1 MRALGCVVAMLAVAG
16 ASACGGDDGEGRSE
30 PVRER
35 LAVDIIGHDLHPEG
49 PPTVILGQ
57 SFTLRGAAPNEP
69 DARDVDLLAS
79 PYPHS
84 GWRRIATERGPS
96 VTFRLRPR
104 INTRYRL
111 RLSRHPRVH
120 SRALKIYVDLR
131 GQLLASLPAPGVTQV
146 QYTGR
151 ARSPVSPGE
160 GRVHFY
166 LREDGRGP
174 LRSPRKGLR
183 ASGPVGPRLRQ
194 PHDGRHGAAADRP
207 GLGETGRRARLL
219 QRHDLLI
226 RVAEPRE
233 HLVGVLAQRRPR
245 PRRRPRRARHL

>member
-1 MRALGCVVAMLAVAG
+1 MRALGCVVAMLAAAG

-30 PVRER
+30 PGRVR
-35 LAVDIIGHDLHPEG
+35 LAVDLVGHDLHPEG

-79 PYPHS
+79 PYPHR

-96 VTFRLRPR
+96 VAFRLRPR

-131 GQLLASLPAPGVTQV
+131 GRLVASLPAPGVTQV

-174 LRSPRKGLR
+174 LRKV
-183 ASGPVGPRLRQ
+183 A
-194 PHDGRHGAAADRP
+194 
-207 GLGETGRRARLL
+207 TGRPRQGDATSATVTARYRDPDPRNGDRFVSCAVGLL
-219 QRHDLLI
+219 AKGFGHPSPSDPDCGNRTM
-226 RVAEPRE
+226 AATE
-233 HLVGVLAQRRPR
+233 RRLNAPG
-245 PRRRPRRARHL
+245 